1 MSPSLR
7 PAAPVADRGWRAAAA
22 YTAGG
27 VGGGIVGAAVVAAIT
42 SLIKTILAVTSG
54 QGVWLLLALPVV
66 GVGLSTLV
74 LHVVGGG
81 EPAQRLGST
90 QGPTSSPVRPRRTW
104 VRYLPRIPTAW
115 RRFPSDVARAD
126 LTGDVVATAGGEE
139 RFPWRCAP
147 LRAVAIVV
155 TVGLGAPMGTEAPAA
170 HLGVA
175 IGSALSRLR
184 RSSPGERSQWGRWLQ
199 RGAGMAGGA
208 AGVAV
213 LMGIPLVG
221 TAFIL
226 ELGRRRRIPL
236 TTPRIAAALVG
247 GVIGWAVNQVLR
259 LDLIRLVIP
268 KVPPTGIRQAV
279 ETALYAGLSGGIV
292 TAIAGWAIYQ
302 ARGWT
307 AGPTRRLLLGAI
319 AMTAVAASVMVVADA
334 RAAIGPGGGAILWAE
349 SPVGSAGPAWLL
361 LLVAALRALA
371 TTTAVAAGGCGG
383 VFVPF
388 LAIGDLAARSFAPHL
403 GISGDLAGAS
413 GAAAG
418 IAGGY
423 RLPWTAM
430 FMVIGIG
437 GPTAARFTSL
447 GAVLIAAIAGAVV
460 SLGLDRVRRIRDPP
474 VAAGSTASQM
484 SAADER
490 SSEQTGLS
498 LERPERRGQFQR
510 ANLRGPVWFL
520 RPKSDPHEGGHGQQ

>member
-7 PAAPVADRGWRAAAA
+7 PAAQVADRGWVAVAA
-22 YTAGG
+22 YTVGG
-27 VGGGIVGAAVVAAIT
+27 VGGGIAGAAVVAAIT
-42 SLIKTILAVTSG
+42 SVIKTVLAVTSR
-54 QGVWLLLALPVV
+54 QDVWLLLALPVV
-66 GVGLSTLV
+66 GVGLATLV
-74 LHVVGGG
+74 LHVLGGG
-81 EPAQRLGST
+81 EPAQRLVPIQAPRRSA
-90 QGPTSSPVRPRRTW
+90 VRPRRIW
-104 VRYLPRIPTAW
+104 ARYLPRIPTAW

-126 LTGDVVATAGGEE
+126 LTGDVVASAGGEE

-147 LRAVAIVV
+147 LRAAAIVV

-184 RSSPGERSQWGRWLQ
+184 RANLGERAQWGRWLQ

-236 TTPRIAAALVG
+236 SLPRVAAALIG
-247 GVIGWAVNQVLR
+247 GVVGWAVNRLLR
-259 LDLIRLVIP
+259 LDLIRLV
-268 KVPPTGIRQAV
+268 VPQVAPTGVGQAV
-279 ETALYAGLSGGIV
+279 RTSLYVGLSGGIV

-307 AGPTRRLLLGAI
+307 AGPARRLLLGSV
-319 AMTAVAASVMVVADA
+319 AMTAVAASVMVVADSQ
-334 RAAIGPGGGAILWAE
+334 AAFGPGGGAILWAE
-349 SPVGSAGPAWLL
+349 SPAGLAGPAWLL
-361 LLVAALRALA
+361 LLVAVLRALA
-371 TTTAVAAGGCGG
+371 TTAAVAAGGCGG

-423 RLPWTAM
+423 RLPWTAT

-437 GPTAARFTSL
+437 GPTAAQFTSL
-447 GAVLIAAIAGAVV
+447 GAVLIAAAAGAAV
-460 SLGLDRVRRIRDPP
+460 SVGLDRVRRVRHHP
-474 VAAGSTASQM
+474 AGTVES
-484 SAADER
+484 SANEISA
-490 SSEQTGLS
+490 T
-498 LERPERRGQFQR
+498 
-510 ANLRGPVWFL
+510 
-520 RPKSDPHEGGHGQQ
+520 QQPLT